1 LNFFLLP
8 TPKSASAIGAFKHI
22 YILLHKFKL
31 KKMKSLLSM
40 IAIILLSATT
50 IFAQFKNSKTETLK
64 VYGNC
69 EMCKEKIEKAG
80 TQKNVSKTVWN
91 DETAMATITYDAKKT
106 TSNAILKKIA
116 LVGYDS
122 DNFLAPD
129 AVYKKL
135 PGCCKYERTA
145 KPITAAT
152 TTKVEPKVET
162 KEDHTGHNH
171 GAAET
176 KPVEVK
182 PTQSVNQQQ
191 AIYDNYFAVK
201 DALVK
206 TDATTTATKA
216 TALLASLNA
225 IDMGKMKMDD
235 HMAFMKVE
243 KALKADATT
252 ISTSKDVAA
261 QRDAF
266 SNLSNNMIAFIKVTK
281 AAEAVYVQHCPMA
294 NDGKGADWLSKEN
307 AVKNP
312 YYGNMM
318 LTCGKTVETIK

>member
-1 LNFFLLP
+1 
-8 TPKSASAIGAFKHI
+8 
-22 YILLHKFKL
+22 
-31 KKMKSLLSM
+31 MKSLLTM
-40 IAIILLSATT
+40 IAITVLSITT
-50 IFAQFKNSKTETLK
+50 TFAQIKNSKTQTLK

-80 TQKNVSKTVWN
+80 AQKNVSKVVWSE
-91 DETAMATITYDAKKT
+91 ETNMATITYDSKKT
-106 TSNAILKKIA
+106 NTDAILKKIA

-135 PGCCKYERTA
+135 PGCCKYERVK
-145 KPITAAT
+145 KPIAKTTAA
-152 TTKVEPKVET
+152 VI
-162 KEDHTGHNH
+162 KEDIIPTGDNTH
-171 GAAET
+171 
-176 KPVEVK
+176 PIQV
-182 PTQSVNQQQ
+182 VNESQ
-191 AIYDNYFAVK
+191 IIFDNYFSLK

-206 TDATTTATKA
+206 TDAGTAPAKA
-216 TALLASLNA
+216 ATLLASLNA
-225 IDMGKMKMDD
+225 INMGKMKMDE

-243 KALKADATT
+243 EALKANAAT
-252 ISTSKDVAA
+252 ISKTKDVAI
-261 QRDAF
+261 QRTAF
-266 SNLSNNMIAFIKVTK
+266 SNLSNNMIALIKVAK
-281 AAEAVYVQHCPMA
+281 ASDTVYLQHCPMA

>member
-1 LNFFLLP
+1 M
-8 TPKSASAIGAFKHI
+8 KK
-22 YILLHKFKL
+22 IL
-31 KKMKSLLSM
+31 SV
-40 IAIILLSATT
+40 IAIALLITSTS
-50 IFAQFKNSKTETLK
+50 FAQIKNSKTETIK

-69 EMCKEKIEKAG
+69 GMCKTKIEKAG
-80 TQKNVSKTVWN
+80 TVKNVSKIDWN
-91 DETAMATITYDAKKT
+91 EETNMATVTYDTKKT
-106 TSNAILKKIA
+106 TTDAILKKIA

-129 AVYKKL
+129 AVYAKL
-135 PGCCKYERTA
+135 PGCCKYDRKA
-145 KPITAAT
+145 KPTNVVTIAT
-152 TTKVEPKVET
+152 P

-176 KPVEVK
+176 KPVEEKLVQ
-182 PTQSVNQQQ
+182 TVDQQQ
-191 AIYDNYFAVK
+191 SIIDNYFAVK

-206 TDATTTATKA
+206 TDAATTAQKA
-216 TALLASLNA
+216 TALLASLNN

-243 KALKADATT
+243 KALKAAATT
-252 ISTSKDVAA
+252 ISTNKDVVV

-266 SNLSNNMIAFIKVTK
+266 SDLSSNMIAFVKVTK
-281 AAEAVYVQHCPMA
+281 AGEPVYVQHCPMA

>member
-1 LNFFLLP
+1 M
-8 TPKSASAIGAFKHI
+8 KK
-22 YILLHKFKL
+22 IL
-31 KKMKSLLSM
+31 SV
-40 IAIILLSATT
+40 IAIALLITSTS
-50 IFAQFKNSKTETLK
+50 FAQIKNSKTETIK

-69 EMCKEKIEKAG
+69 GMCKTKIEKAG
-80 TQKNVSKTVWN
+80 TVKNVSKIDWN
-91 DETAMATITYDAKKT
+91 EETNMATVTYDTKKT
-106 TSNAILKKIA
+106 TTDAILKKIA

-129 AVYKKL
+129 AVYAKL
-135 PGCCKYERTA
+135 PGCCKYDRKA
-145 KPITAAT
+145 KPTNVVTIAT
-152 TTKVEPKVET
+152 P

-176 KPVEVK
+176 KPVEEKLVQ
-182 PTQSVNQQQ
+182 TVNQQQ
-191 AIYDNYFAVK
+191 SIIDNYFAVK

-206 TDATTTATKA
+206 TDAATTAQKA
-216 TALLASLNA
+216 TALLASLNN

-243 KALKADATT
+243 KALKAAATT
-252 ISTSKDVAA
+252 ISKNKDVAV

-266 SNLSNNMIAFIKVTK
+266 SDLSSNMIAFVKVTK
-281 AAEAVYVQHCPMA
+281 AGEPVYVQHCPMA

>member
-1 LNFFLLP
+1 M
-8 TPKSASAIGAFKHI
+8 KK
-22 YILLHKFKL
+22 IL
-31 KKMKSLLSM
+31 SV
-40 IAIILLSATT
+40 IAIALLTT
-50 IFAQFKNSKTETLK
+50 STSFAQIKNSKTETIK

-69 EMCKEKIEKAG
+69 GMCKTTIEKAG
-80 TQKNVSKTVWN
+80 TTKNVSKIEWN
-91 DETAMATITYDAKKT
+91 EETNMATVTYDTKKT
-106 TSNAILKKIA
+106 TTDAILKKIA

-129 AVYKKL
+129 AVYAKL
-135 PGCCKYERTA
+135 PGCCKYDRKS
-145 KPITAAT
+145 KPTNVVTIAT
-152 TTKVEPKVET
+152 P
-162 KEDHTGHNH
+162 KEDHTGENH

-176 KPVEVK
+176 KPVEEKLVQ
-182 PTQSVNQQQ
+182 TVDQQQ
-191 AIYDNYFAVK
+191 SIIDNYFAVK

-206 TDATTTATKA
+206 TDAATTAQKA
-216 TALLASLNA
+216 TALLASLNN

-243 KALKADATT
+243 KALKSAATT
-252 ISTSKDVAA
+252 ISTNKDVAV

-266 SNLSNNMIAFIKVTK
+266 SDLSNNMIAFVKVTK
-281 AAEAVYVQHCPMA
+281 AGEPVYVQHCPMA